1 MSIQRRTR
9 EELLLFH
16 VAFTGLGERTI
27 HPIPHANTL
36 AQLPCARPRAEIR
49 SVLTYSSERSRARSH
64 VIPQEQINARDDHE
78 VTRQTGWRHRI
89 DEFYESLRGARDSR
103 DPGGAQDAS
112 IDVGLTCARL

>member
-16 VAFTGLGERTI
+16 VAFAGLGERTI
-27 HPIPHANTL
+27 HPACQHTSP
-36 AQLPCARPRAEIR
+36 QLPCARPRAEIR

-78 VTRQTGWRHRI
+78 VKRQTDWRHRI

>member
-1 MSIQRRTR
+1 MSAQS
-9 EELLLFH
+9 
-16 VAFTGLGERTI
+16 
-27 HPIPHANTL
+27 IPHANTL

-78 VTRQTGWRHRI
+78 VKRQTGWRHRI
-89 DEFYESLRGARDSR
+89 DEFYESLRGERDSR